1 MSTGEGETGG
11 RVIETGTGPTGGV
24 VALGAVLREAGL
36 YVIRAARVVE
46 VRLVASDAS
55 RAGQTVG
62 TRRAEGRVVAL
73 IALQCDVC
81 ASQREAGGGMVKARG
96 VPRGGGVALLA
107 SRREAGRH
115 MVRIGGAIEVRHMA
129 RGAIRWGSDVLTI
142 DMALRAANADVGTGQ
157 REFRESVVIESRR
170 IPRGGA
176 VAGLASGREP
186 SLGVR
191 RVVGLIEVRHV
202 AAVASCG
209 RIVELSTRVA
219 GGTIEGSVGAG
230 QGKASELQVIKLG
243 AHPIVHGVAL
253 FAGHWQTQRNVVDA
267 DRLGADEILL
277 MAGVAGRGKALEL
290 SDCGTGVALIA
301 VKRGVRANQWEA
313 VQVLIDLL
321 HRNVPSL
328 DGVALLAIRAH
339 LALVNVSVAIGALF
353 PDIGE
358 DRLGVALNAAHTF
371 MHAA

>member
-1 MSTGEGETGG
+1 VS
-11 RVIETGTGPTGGV
+11 
-24 VALGAVLREAGL
+24 
-36 YVIRAARVVE
+36 
-46 VRLVASDAS
+46 
-55 RAGQTVG
+55 
-62 TRRAEGRVVAL
+62 
-73 IALQCDVC
+73 
-81 ASQREAGGGMVKARG
+81 
-96 VPRGGGVALLA
+96 
-107 SRREAGRH
+107 
-115 MVRIGGAIEVRHMA
+115 
-129 RGAIRWGSDVLTI
+129 
-142 DMALRAANADVGTGQ
+142 
-157 REFRESVVIESRR
+157 
-170 IPRGGA
+170 
-176 VAGLASGREP
+176 
-186 SLGVR
+186 
-191 RVVGLIEVRHV
+191 
-202 AAVASCG
+202 
-209 RIVELSTRVA
+209 
-219 GGTIEGSVGAG
+219 AG

-267 DRLGADEILL
+267 DRLGADEIFL

-290 SDCGTGVALIA
+290 SDRGTGVALIA